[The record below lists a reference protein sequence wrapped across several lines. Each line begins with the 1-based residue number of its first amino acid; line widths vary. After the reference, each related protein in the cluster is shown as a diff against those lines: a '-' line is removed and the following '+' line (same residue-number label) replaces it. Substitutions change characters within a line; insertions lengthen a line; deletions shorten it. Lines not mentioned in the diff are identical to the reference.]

1 MGSIGR
7 KQMIV
12 DIEAMMTYLTT
23 SSIREAYKMMLT
35 ELRKLPELEQQY
47 HGKRKSSALESEAK
61 QGKQLN
67 QFFK

>member
-35 ELRKLPELEQQY
+35 ELRKLPERL
-47 HGKRKSSALESEAK
+47 SP
-61 QGKQLN
+61 
-67 QFFK
+67 

>member
-7 KQMIV
+7 KQMIA
-12 DIEAMMTYLTT
+12 DIEAMMTYLKT

-35 ELRKLPELEQQY
+35 ELRKLPELEHQY
-47 HGKRKSSALESEAK
+47 QSKRKSSALELEAK
-61 QGKQLN
+61 QAKQLN